1 MGARD
6 KLRWRRLLN
15 ELKFLHEEQELIQDM
30 CKEAGSLFQIHYE
43 EFCAENNI
51 NLRELNQQHSQHI
64 QKIYNE
70 KKKENPEV
78 FPLLSGLPVLHK
90 RAQAAREEADS
101 PYQMTKDE
109 IEMHESFRKIFHK
122 LALILHPDKL
132 PADLSAAERQEK
144 LDLFKKAKNAL
155 EGRQYFIL
163 LELARTYN
171 IKLPRNYKQ
180 QTQWMKREIDRLTGE
195 IEMDKK
201 TYNYRFA
208 EAESKQQKDQ
218 IVRSFMRQ
226 LFGLEIPQNNA

>member
-30 CKEAGSLFQIHYE
+30 CKEAGSLFQLHYE
-43 EFCAENNI
+43 EFCAENNV
-51 NLRELNQQHSQHI
+51 NLRELNQRHSQHI

-78 FPLLSGLPVLHK
+78 FPLLGGLPVLHE
-90 RAQAAREEADS
+90 RAKAAREEADS

-109 IEMHESFRKIFHK
+109 MEMHESFRKIFHK
-122 LALILHPDKL
+122 LALLLHPDKL
-132 PADLSAAERQEK
+132 PPDLSRPERHEK
-144 LDLFKKAKNAL
+144 LNLFKKAKNAF

-163 LELARTYN
+163 LELASDYN

-180 QTQWMKREIDRLTGE
+180 QTQWMKRETERLTTE
-195 IEMDKK
+195 IETEKK

-208 EAESKQQKDQ
+208 ECDDKHQKDQ
-218 IVRSFMRQ
+218 IVRAFMRQ
-226 LFGLEIPQNNA
+226 LFGIEIPQNNA

>member
-1 MGARD
+1 
-6 KLRWRRLLN
+6 
-15 ELKFLHEEQELIQDM
+15 M

-78 FPLLSGLPVLHK
+78 FPLLAGLPVLHQ
-90 RAQAAREEADS
+90 RARAAREEADS

-109 IEMHESFRKIFHK
+109 LEVHESFRKIFHK
-122 LALILHPDKL
+122 LALLLHPDKL
-132 PADLSAAERQEK
+132 PPDLSGDERQEK
-144 LDLFKKAKNAL
+144 LDLFKKAKNAF

-163 LELARTYN
+163 LELARDYN

-180 QTQWMKREIDRLTGE
+180 QTQWMKREIERLGSE